1 MSRDDYKFYIHYSYV
16 LEKMNYTLLTR
27 IDKLITLVLIVL
39 GFSVF
44 APYSNLFV
52 FGLFVAVLS
61 VLQLVYQF
69 GQEAGISKEQAR
81 HYKRLLIESD
91 ALSDEQLQAR
101 YLKIQDTDSNPWKSL
116 ERAAFIRSCIFD
128 RVTTKYDLTTKE
140 KIIAWCAGDLP
151 LENELTDIKDEQQAE
166 SGSRTCSSEAETTET
181 KELSGK

>member
-1 MSRDDYKFYIHYSYV
+1 MTRDDYKFYIHYSYV

-27 IDKLITLVLIVL
+27 IDKLITLMLIVL

-44 APYSNLFV
+44 APYSNLFI

-69 GQEAGISKEQAR
+69 GQEAGMSKEQAR

-91 ALSDEQLQAR
+91 TLSEDQLQAR

-116 ERAAFIRSCIFD
+116 ERAAFIRACIFAG
-128 RVTTKYDLTTKE
+128 VPIKYDLTTKE
-140 KIIAWCAGDLP
+140 KFIAWCAGDLP
-151 LENELTDIKDEQQAE
+151 LENELTDINDDQQA
-166 SGSRTCSSEAETTET
+166 
-181 KELSGK
+181 